1 MFAIFIPFYS
11 LKLHPI
17 FTETL
22 KTMKKTLFTC
32 ISIISLYGCQ
42 TSKQPQTQNNIV
54 QPASSPTMMTLG
66 TSQVKTNEFK
76 YVYAKNNAN
85 TPEAFTEKSLRDYLE
100 LYTNF
105 RLKILAAE
113 AEGKDTLSEFKSEL
127 EGYRKQLAQP
137 YLTEKGVTEQL
148 IKEAYERMKEEVSA
162 SHILLML
169 SPEAEPKD
177 TLETYMKLIEYRK
190 RALAGENFDSLASK
204 YSQDPSAK
212 QNFGKLGYFTSMQM
226 VYQFEEAA
234 FKTQVGNISMPIRTR
249 FGYHILKVTGRRPS
263 RGEVKVA
270 HIMIRAA
277 EGISKEDSLAA
288 KQKADEIHS
297 KLKSGEKW
305 DDLCTQFSDDQ
316 NSKTKGGEM
325 QAFSSNQLGVPAF
338 EDAAFGLEKPGDFS
352 KPIKTAYGWHI
363 IKLIEKQPLKPF
375 AELEPSLKTKV
386 QRDSRSDLNKTIF
399 IQKRKSEYKYA
410 ENAATLSSIIALA
423 DSNLTK
429 GTFDY
434 KSDNTSL
441 KLTLFTLDGKPYN
454 VNGFYEYVKA
464 NQKPKAGSTP
474 SAIQRS
480 NFKAYSD
487 KAIMDYEESKLA
499 DKYEDYKMLYKEYR
513 DGILLFSLMDEKVW
527 TKAVND
533 TTGLKSYYEQNKTNY
548 QWKKR
553 NDAIVLNAADEVTL
567 KKALN
572 TLKSSN
578 VYPVSDPSFDT
589 LTFEVG
595 KSNIEKTMQNPLNRV
610 ANGLKRDKN
619 LIVKVTAYQDIKD
632 QLNSKRLDSVMAYLG
647 TKKVNSVQLQ
657 RDSKLVQDVTY
668 IVTSSTKNKKP
679 KSVVKKPN
687 PLAGKIVFQ
696 VYSTS
701 PKALEKTFNA
711 DKPLSLEI
719 AASKFQVG
727 ENALLDSLEWKTGE
741 FSYKKGNRF
750 VYIISKELLEPTTK
764 TLDEGR
770 GQVISDYQ
778 NYLEKEWIKELRQ
791 KYPVTLN
798 EEEFKKLVK

>member
-1 MFAIFIPFYS
+1 
-11 LKLHPI
+11 
-17 FTETL
+17 
-22 KTMKKTLFTC
+22 MKKTLVAC
-32 ISIISLYGCQ
+32 ISIISIYGCQ
-42 TSKQPQTQNNIV
+42 TSKQPQSQNNLV

-66 TSQVKTNEFK
+66 TSEVKTNEFK
-76 YVYAKNNAN
+76 YVYSKNNAN
-85 TPEAFTEKSLRDYLE
+85 TPEAFTEKSLKDYLE

-113 AEGKDTLSEFKSEL
+113 AEGKDTISDFKTEL

-177 TLETYMKLIEYRK
+177 TLEAYSKLVEYRK
-190 RALAGENFDSLASK
+190 RALAGESFDSLASK

-234 FKTQVGNISMPIRTR
+234 FKTPVGNISMPIRTR
-249 FGYHILKVTGRRPS
+249 FGYHIMKITGRRPS

-277 EGISKEDSLAA
+277 EGITKEDSLAA
-288 KQKADEIHS
+288 KQKVDEIYS

-305 DDLCTQFSDDQ
+305 EDLCTQFSDDQ
-316 NSKTKGGEM
+316 NSKTKGGEL
-325 QAFSSNQLGVPAF
+325 QAFASNQLGVPTF
-338 EDAAFGLEKPGDFS
+338 EDAAFGIEKKGDFS

-386 QRDSRSDLNKTIF
+386 QKDSRSDLNKTIF
-399 IQKRKSEYKYA
+399 LQKRKAEYKYS
-410 ENAATLSSIIALA
+410 ENAATLNAIIAMS

-434 KSDNTSL
+434 KNDNPSL
-441 KLTLFTLDGKPYN
+441 KLTLFTIDSKSYN
-454 VNGFYEYVKA
+454 VKDFFEYVKS
-464 NQKPKAGSTP
+464 NQKPKSGSTP
-474 SAIQRS
+474 TSIQRS
-480 NFKAYSD
+480 NFKAYTD
-487 KAIMDYEESKLA
+487 KALMEYEESKLS
-499 DKYEDYKMLYKEYR
+499 DKYEDYRMLYKEYR

-533 TTGLKSYYEQNKTNY
+533 TTGLKSFYEQNKANY

-553 NDAIVLNAADEVTL
+553 NDAIILNASDEITL

-578 VYPVSDPSFDT
+578 VYAVSDPSFDT
-589 LTFEVG
+589 LSFEIG
-595 KSNIEKTMQNPLNRV
+595 KTNIEKSMQTTLNRIS
-610 ANGLKRDKN
+610 NGLKRDKN
-619 LIVKVTAYQDIKD
+619 LIVKITSFQDSKD
-632 QLNSKRLDSVMAYLG
+632 LLSTKRLDSVMNYLAA
-647 TKKVNSVQLQ
+647 KKVNISQLQ
-657 RDSKLVQDVTY
+657 KESKLVADIKPVA
-668 IVTSSTKNKKP
+668 VKGAKKSTTTKA
-679 KSVVKKPN
+679 N
-687 PLAGKIVFQ
+687 PLVGKVVFQ
-696 VYSTS
+696 VYSIS
-701 PKALEKTFNA
+701 LKAIEKMYNA
-711 DKPLSLEI
+711 DKPLSLEV
-719 AASKFQVG
+719 SNNKFQVG
-727 ENALLDSLEWKTGE
+727 ENSLLDSLEWKTGE

-750 VYIISKELLEPTTK
+750 VYIVSKTLLEPTAK
-764 TLDEGR
+764 TLEEGR

-778 NYLEKEWIKELRQ
+778 NYLEKEWIKVLRQ
-791 KYPVTLN
+791 KYPVNLN
-798 EEEFKKLVK
+798 EVEFKKLVK

>member
-1 MFAIFIPFYS
+1 
-11 LKLHPI
+11 
-17 FTETL
+17 
-22 KTMKKTLFTC
+22 MKKTLVAC

-42 TSKQPQTQNNIV
+42 TSKQPQTQNNLA
-54 QPASSPTMMTLG
+54 QPAASPSMLTLG
-66 TSQVKTNEFK
+66 NSQVKTSEFK
-76 YVYAKNNAN
+76 YVYAKNNA
-85 TPEAFTEKSLRDYLE
+85 TSPEAYTEKSLRDYLE

-177 TLETYMKLIEYRK
+177 TLETYLKLVEYRK
-190 RALAGENFDSLASK
+190 RALAGESFDSLASK

-234 FKTQVGNISMPIRTR
+234 FKTPVGNISMPVRTR

-277 EGISKEDSLAA
+277 EGITKEDSLAA
-288 KQKADEIHS
+288 KQKVDEIYS

-316 NSKTKGGEM
+316 NSKSKGGEM
-325 QAFSSNQLGVPAF
+325 QAFASNQLGVPSF
-338 EDAAFGLEKPGDFS
+338 EDAAFGLEKSGDIS

-399 IQKRKSEYKYA
+399 LQKRKAEYKYT
-410 ENAATLSSIIALA
+410 ENAATLNSIIALA
-423 DSNLTK
+423 DSNLIK
-429 GTFDY
+429 GTFDF
-434 KSDNTSL
+434 KNDNPSL
-441 KLTLFTLDGKPYN
+441 KLTLFTLDNKPYD
-454 VNGFYEYVKA
+454 VKGFFEYVKA
-464 NQKPKAGSTP
+464 NQKPKTGSTP
-474 SAIQRS
+474 SSIQRG
-480 NFKAYSD
+480 NFKAYTD

-533 TTGLKSYYEQNKTNY
+533 TTGLKSYYEQNKSNY

-553 NDAIVLNAADEVTL
+553 NDAIVLNAADETTL

-578 VYPVSDPSFDT
+578 VYPVTDPSFDT

-595 KSNIEKTMQNPLNRV
+595 KAGIEKSMQSGLNRI
-610 ANGLKRDKN
+610 ANSLKRDKN
-619 LIVKVTAYQDIKD
+619 LIVKMTAFQDAKD
-632 QLNSKRLDSVMAYLG
+632 QLGSKRLDSIIAYLG
-647 TKKVNSVQLQ
+647 SKKVNTAQVQ

-668 IVTSSTKNKKP
+668 IVTKGKK
-679 KSVVKKPN
+679 KSVEKKPN
-687 PLAGKIVFQ
+687 PLVGKIAFQ

-719 AASKFQVG
+719 SAGKFQVG

-741 FSYKKGNRF
+741 FSYKKGNRS

-798 EEEFKKLVK
+798 EVEFKKLVK